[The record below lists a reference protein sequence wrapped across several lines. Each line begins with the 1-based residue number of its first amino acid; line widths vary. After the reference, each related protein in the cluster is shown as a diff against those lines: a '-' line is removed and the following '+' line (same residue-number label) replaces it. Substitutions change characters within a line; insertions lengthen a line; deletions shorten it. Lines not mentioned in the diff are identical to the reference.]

1 MMSQTRKKS
10 SYGFKIYPGTD
21 ESSFRYTFY
30 MDPPDIRVLSFK
42 GGGSRVIVYN
52 KFVEIMHEKGL
63 LEKVEEVGGS
73 SSGCIASA
81 FAAIHYENPLRRTQ
95 ALEEI
100 SRIKKEDVYSKSKG
114 WKVYRVLTSPLL
126 IISKPFEWVGD
137 GINRAGDKLNK
148 TIPGKFIGIP
158 LKFIS
163 FILRAVSALTSPK
176 SYVAVGNLLT
186 GGGVYHGD
194 NFQNHVRDRIQSD
207 TQAGLEAILSKLD
220 DLQRVGIVHRLVDEG
235 VCTLENGQ
243 LKVVPDVTF
252 KHFYILSQLPGSQFK
267 QYYTTVFRKRDKQM
281 VVLNKDSAPD
291 MPVHLGMRLAVTFPT
306 YFQTKSY
313 LGDKYVD
320 GGIIDN
326 SPVEQAVPKPVSSFK
341 SEHGVRDNLAR
352 LNVRVEYPEEHQYL
366 LWKRQ
371 PKKSGLAKLLFPIK
385 RALTKR
391 FTSGVDIFDTD
402 AEVTRTIQDDYAQ
415 RTFQIEDFGIGQLVK
430 NIGAE
435 QRERIEKELPA
446 LVQDYFDNHAN
457 EKAVIENY
465 QRPEIMP
472 PDVRRKLLKV
482 LCNPEIKAE
491 EIFELP
497 DKSAQEL
504 EALRVLEIEKLNRQ
518 SSHTAMIFRELSAL
532 PVICG
537 EIEEMC
543 ELPVVSEVIDA
554 AAFTTAIEEKVEPDR
569 RRLR

>member
-1 MMSQTRKKS
+1 MSQTRKKS
-10 SYGFKIYPGTD
+10 SYGFKIYPGND
-21 ESSFRYTFY
+21 ESSFQYTFY

-42 GGGSRVIVYN
+42 GGGSRVVVYN

-95 ALEEI
+95 ALDEI

-126 IISKPFEWVGD
+126 VISKPFEWVGD
-137 GINRAGDKLNK
+137 GINRAADKLNQS
-148 TIPGKFIGIP
+148 ISGKFVGIP

-163 FILRAVSALTSPK
+163 FIMRAVSAITSPK
-176 SYVAVGNLLT
+176 SYVAVGNLLA

-194 NFQNHVRDRIQSD
+194 NFQNHVRDRIQQD
-207 TQAGLEAILSKLD
+207 TQAGLEAILSRLD

-235 VCTLENGQ
+235 VCTLEDGQ
-243 LKVVPDVTF
+243 LKVVRDVGY

-281 VVLNKDSAPD
+281 VVLNKDSAPY
-291 MPVHLGMRLAVTFPT
+291 MPLHLGMRLAVTFPT
-306 YFQTKSY
+306 YFQIKSY
-313 LGDKYVD
+313 LGEKYVD

-326 SPVEQAVPKPVSSFK
+326 SPVEQAVPKPVSRFK
-341 SEHGVRDNLAR
+341 HEHGVRDHLAR
-352 LNVRVEYPEEHQYL
+352 LNVRVEYPDEHQYL
-366 LWKRQ
+366 LWNKQ
-371 PKKSGLAKLLFPIK
+371 PQKSGLAKLLFPLK

-402 AEVTRTIQDDYAQ
+402 AEVTRNIQESYAQ

-430 NIGAE
+430 NIPSR
-435 QRERIEKELPA
+435 QRERIEKELPGK
-446 LVQDYFDNHAN
+446 VQEYFDNHAN

-465 QRPEIMP
+465 LRPDLIP
-472 PDVRRKLLKV
+472 ADVRHKLLKT
-482 LCNPEIKAE
+482 LRNPDIKTE
-491 EIFELP
+491 DIFDLP
-497 DKSAQEL
+497 GKSAEEL
-504 EALRVLEIEKLNRQ
+504 EALRSLEIEKLNRQ
-518 SSHTAMIFRELSAL
+518 SSHTAMIFRELSAH
-532 PVICG
+532 PFVCD
-537 EIEEMC
+537 EIEEMR
-543 ELPVVSEVIDA
+543 EVPVMSDDIDA
-554 AAFTTAIEEKVEPDR
+554 AAFTTAIEENLAPER
-569 RRLR
+569 RSLL